1 MPKLQD
7 TRGSQKN
14 ADIKHHQPIGKRR
27 EEARLTYVHCIKRL
41 EAISMNSSPA
51 VSGSSVG

>member
-27 EEARLTYVHCIKRL
+27 KEARLTYVHCIKRL